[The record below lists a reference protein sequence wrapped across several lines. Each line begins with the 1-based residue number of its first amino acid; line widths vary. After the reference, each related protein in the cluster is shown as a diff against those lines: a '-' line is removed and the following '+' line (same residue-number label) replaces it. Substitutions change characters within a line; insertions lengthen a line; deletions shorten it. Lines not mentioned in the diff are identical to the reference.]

1 MTKREIL
8 NESKTRLLLFEGG
21 IEIDESLPKHEEY
34 YEKDNYMDAI
44 NTLDSI
50 L

>member
-1 MTKREIL
+1 MNQKRDSYYL
-8 NESKTRLLLFEGG
+8 
-21 IEIDESLPKHEEY
+21 KHEEY